1 MSLPREL
8 YLEDEQLRF
17 RPAREL
23 DGARGERLASWV
35 IEGSGVIDVRVS
47 AMEESAAEFLV
58 TPVRGLTGVI
68 GARLRG
74 MNCADVELQV
84 RQGHIMVREGNR
96 LLTSEIPVAGAA
108 APPVPVTGPVSIYYD
123 KGILEVYHP
132 PASPAAVI
140 CSRHAR
146 YEGLEVD
153 LRPLPGLPQGA
164 VRITGWPSG

>member
-23 DGARGERLASWV
+23 DGARGERLASRV
-35 IEGSGVIDVRVS
+35 IEGNGVIDVRVS
-47 AMEESAAEFLV
+47 AREESAAEFLV

-96 LLTSEIPVAGAA
+96 LLTSEIPAAGAA